1 MRWPRA
7 MLTDCEALLLFLLLM
22 LLLLLLLLLFLL
34 FLLLL
39 RSVPCCSGRLPDGQ
53 SAQAG

>member
-22 LLLLLLLLLFLL
+22 LLLLLLLFLL